1 MYIFLLTN
9 YFLEFSTGV
18 IWWVTSKTVSL
29 LYNGVTYAFSKE
41 EIVEDEVNIENN
53 YDSLSREEIESL
65 KKELKEIKELLV
77 QNNKNK

>member
-9 YFLEFSTGV
+9 YFLEFSSGV
-18 IWWVTSKTVSL
+18 IWWITSKTVSL

-41 EIVEDEVNIENN
+41 EIVEDNVNIEQN
-53 YDSLSREEIESL
+53 YDSLSKEEIESL

>member
-9 YFLEFSTGV
+9 YFLEFGTGV

-41 EIVEDEVNIENN
+41 EIVEDDVNIEKN
-53 YDSLSREEIESL
+53 YDSLSREEIDSL

-77 QNNKNK
+77 QNHKNK

>member
-41 EIVEDEVNIENN
+41 EIVQDEVNIENN

>member
-9 YFLEFSTGV
+9 YFLEFGTGV
-18 IWWVTSKTVSL
+18 IWWVTSKTISL

-53 YDSLSREEIESL
+53 YDSLSREEIENL